1 MRNRTFYYAGLY
13 ALLVLLLSSCGT
25 GREQFDVGMQLS
37 HAGKYKEAIAYM
49 EQAVANEPHNKEYQ
63 KALAE
68 LKENRAGKFVAQGK
82 KELGPA
88 DTITMAAIDRARNK
102 LIQAQEIDAENM
114 AVTEFARELESKE
127 TDLLARV
134 KSLYD
139 QAKQYI
145 ESEKW
150 LKAYF
155 DLQQIQ
161 TVFPNYEDSFQL
173 LTMTADKGSQALY
186 EKGKALFEKNDF
198 KGATESFTKALSL
211 KADHKPS
218 QKHLAITK
226 KRDNKGYFIKKA
238 RKAAQDRKW
247 DDAVK
252 AYNRALEYDPQDQ
265 KLPSLINLVR
275 AKAADYYVNKAN
287 ALMNEGW
294 LFKAFEHFDLAG
306 KYAGTPEP
314 SQLGRLRQDLCSRA
328 SSLASSF
335 KDQGNFGSAWF
346 WYVKIKEIN
355 SQFPGIF
362 HLTQAMEDRIR
373 EKVKKSIA
381 VFDFSSPSD
390 NVDAGI
396 IVANNLIT
404 YLFKTASGDI
414 KILER
419 ENLKSILKEMK
430 LGQIGVVSA
439 NSAKEI
445 GRVYG
450 IDVAI
455 MGSVLLFKVDSI
467 SSQGTKTVRYEI
479 GTKIEDNLEYLNW
492 TAKHPKAS
500 SELLAKAPP
509 AKVRVPE
516 YSEKE
521 YVVAK
526 HKKIGFMQISF
537 RIMEVSTGKNI
548 QVKTIERK
556 IEVEDSASA
565 GLAEA
570 KIEYDPLE
578 IVTDTELLQQM
589 TNEVVAELGREALRP
604 LQNLEQIYF
613 QKGENYI
620 RRRDI
625 FPAAENFVE
634 ALFDEKLKRIQG
646 SPITLKAMENLNN
659 IFRYY
664 RVN

>member
-1 MRNRTFYYAGLY
+1 MRNRPFYYAGLY
-13 ALLVLLLSSCGT
+13 VLLVFFLSACGT
-25 GREQFDVGMQLS
+25 GQKQFDVGMQLS
-37 HAGKYKEAIAYM
+37 QTGKYKEAIAYM

-63 KALAE
+63 KGLAE
-68 LKENRAGKFVAQGK
+68 EKEKWINNFVEQGK
-82 KELGPA
+82 KELDPV
-88 DTITMAAIDRARNK
+88 DTLTMRAIGRARAK
-102 LIQAQEIDAENM
+102 LILAREIDAGNA
-114 AVTEFARELESKE
+114 AVTGFARELESNE
-127 TDLLARV
+127 TDLVARV

-139 QAKQYI
+139 QAKEYI
-145 ESEKW
+145 ESEEW

-155 DLQQIQ
+155 SLQQIQ
-161 TVFPNYEDSFQL
+161 TSFPNYEDSFQL
-173 LTMTADKGSQALY
+173 LTQTADKGSHALY
-186 EKGKALFEKNDF
+186 EKGKALFDKDDF
-198 KGATESFTKALSL
+198 NGATESFTKALSL
-211 KADHKPS
+211 KSDHKHARELLS
-218 QKHLAITK
+218 SAGE
-226 KRDNKGYFIKKA
+226 RDNKGYFVKQA
-238 RKAAQDRKW
+238 RKAAQFQKW
-247 DDAVK
+247 DDAVI
-252 AYNRALEYDPQDQ
+252 AYEHALKYDPKDRN
-265 KLPSLINLVR
+265 LPPLIEQVR
-275 AKAADYYVNKAN
+275 AKAADYYVRTSNDM
-287 ALMNEGW
+287 MNGGW
-294 LFKAFEHFDLAG
+294 LLKAFENFDLAV

-314 SQLGRLRQDLCSRA
+314 YQMGRLRQDLCSRA
-328 SSLASSF
+328 SSLASGF
-335 KDQGNFGSAWF
+335 KDQGKSGSAWF
-346 WYVKIKEIN
+346 WYIKIKGI
-355 SQFPGIF
+355 SPQFPGIF
-362 HLTQAMEDRIR
+362 HLTQTMEDRIGQQ
-373 EKVKKSIA
+373 VKKSIA

-404 YLFKTASGDI
+404 YLFKNASGDV

-419 ENLKSILKEMK
+419 ENLKSILEEMK

-439 NSAKEI
+439 NSAKEM

-455 MGSVLLFKVDSI
+455 MGSVLLFKVDST

-492 TAKHPKAS
+492 RARHPNAS

-516 YSEKE
+516 YAEKD
-521 YVVAK
+521 YAVSS
-526 HKKIGFMQISF
+526 HKKIGFMQLSF
-537 RIMEVSTGKNI
+537 RIVDVATGENI

-556 IEVEDSASA
+556 IAVEDEASA

-570 KIEYDPLE
+570 KVVYDPLE
-578 IVTDTELLQQM
+578 IATDTELLQQM

-613 QKGENYI
+613 QEGDNYL

-625 FPAAENFVE
+625 LPAAESFVE

-646 SPITLKAMENLNN
+646 SPITRKAMENLNN
-659 IFRYY
+659 IFRDY

>member
-1 MRNRTFYYAGLY
+1 MRNRTFYYTGLY
-13 ALLVLLLSSCGT
+13 ALLVFFLSACGT
-25 GREQFDVGMQLS
+25 GQKQFDVGMQLS
-37 HAGKYKEAIAYM
+37 QAGKYKEAIAYM
-49 EQAVANEPHNKEYQ
+49 EQAIANEPHNKEYQ
-63 KALAE
+63 KTLAE
-68 LKENRAGKFVAQGK
+68 LKESWVDKFVAQGK
-82 KELGPA
+82 NELGPA
-88 DTITMAAIDRARNK
+88 DTLTMAAIGRARAK
-102 LIQAQEIDAENM
+102 LIQAREIDAENA

-127 TDLLARV
+127 TDLLTRV
-134 KSLYD
+134 NSLYD

-145 ESEKW
+145 ESEEW

-155 DLQQIQ
+155 VLQQIQ
-161 TVFPNYEDSFQL
+161 TSFPNYENSFQL
-173 LTMTADKGSQALY
+173 LIRTADQGSHALY
-186 EKGKALFEKNDF
+186 EKGKALFDNHNF

-218 QKHLAITK
+218 QEHLAIVRE
-226 KRDNKGYFIKKA
+226 RDNKGYFVKKA
-238 RKAAQDRKW
+238 RKAAQSRKW
-247 DDAVK
+247 DDAVT
-252 AYNRALEYDPQDQ
+252 AYERALEYDPQDRN
-265 KLPSLINLVR
+265 LPSLIDLVR
-275 AKAADYYVNKAN
+275 AKAVDYYIRTAN
-287 ALMNEGW
+287 DLMNEGW
-294 LFKAFEHFDLAG
+294 LLKAFEHFDLAG
-306 KYAGTPEP
+306 KYAGKPEP
-314 SQLGRLRQDLCSRA
+314 SQLGRLRRDLCSRA
-328 SSLASSF
+328 SSLASGF
-335 KDQGNFGSAWF
+335 KDQGNIGSAWF
-346 WYVKIKEIN
+346 WYMKIKGIN

-373 EKVKKSIA
+373 QKVKKSIA

-390 NVDAGI
+390 NADAGI

-419 ENLKSILKEMK
+419 ENLKSILEEMK

-439 NSAKEI
+439 NSAKEM

-455 MGSVLLFKVDSI
+455 MGSVLLFKVDST
-467 SSQGTKTVRYEI
+467 SSRGTKTVRYEI

-492 TAKHPKAS
+492 IARHPKAS

-516 YSEKE
+516 YAEKE
-521 YVVAK
+521 YVVSR

-537 RIMEVSTGKNI
+537 RIVEVSTGENI

-556 IEVEDSASA
+556 IEVEDETSA
-565 GLAEA
+565 GLTEA

-578 IVTDTELLQQM
+578 IATDTEILQQM
-589 TNEVVAELGREALRP
+589 TNDVVAELGREALRP

-613 QKGENYI
+613 QSGENYM
-620 RRRDI
+620 RRRDV

-634 ALFDEKLKRIQG
+634 ALFDEKLKRIQS
-646 SPITLKAMENLNN
+646 SPITLKTIENLNN
-659 IFRYY
+659 IFRDY
-664 RVN
+664 RVD

>member
-114 AVTEFARELESKE
+114 AVTEFARKLESKE

-198 KGATESFTKALSL
+198 KGATELFTKALSL
-211 KADHKPS
+211 EADHKPS
-218 QKHLAITK
+218 QKHLALTK

-287 ALMNEGW
+287 TLMNEGW

-419 ENLKSILKEMK
+419 ENLKSILEEMK

>member
-1 MRNRTFYYAGLY
+1 MRNRIFYYAGLY
-13 ALLVLLLSSCGT
+13 ALLVFLLSSCGT
-25 GREQFDVGMQLS
+25 GQEQFDVGMQLS
-37 HAGKYKEAIAYM
+37 QVGKYKEAIAYM

-68 LKENRAGKFVAQGK
+68 LKESLVGKFVAQAK

-88 DTITMAAIDRARNK
+88 DTITMAAIGRARAK
-102 LIQAQEIDAENM
+102 LTRAREIDAENA

-139 QAKQYI
+139 QSKQYI
-145 ESEKW
+145 ESEEW

-155 DLQQIQ
+155 ALQQIQ
-161 TVFPNYEDSFQL
+161 TYFPNYEDSFQL
-173 LTMTADKGSQALY
+173 LTRISDKGSHALY
-186 EKGKALFEKNDF
+186 ENGKVLFDKNDF
-198 KGATESFTKALSL
+198 KGATELFTKALSL

-218 QKHLAITK
+218 QEHLAIARK
-226 KRDNKGYFIKKA
+226 SDNKGYFIKKA
-238 RKAAQDRKW
+238 RKAAQERKW
-247 DDAVK
+247 DDAVT
-252 AYNRALEYDPQDQ
+252 AYNRALEYDPQDPN
-265 KLPSLINLVR
+265 LPSLIDLVR
-275 AKAADYYVNKAN
+275 AKAADYYVKKAN
-287 ALMNEGW
+287 DLMNGGW
-294 LFKAFEHFDLAG
+294 LLKAFEHFDLAG

-314 SQLGRLRQDLCSRA
+314 SQLGRLRQDFCSRA
-328 SSLASSF
+328 SSLASGF
-335 KDQGNFGSAWF
+335 NDQGNFGSAWF
-346 WYVKIKEIN
+346 WYIKIKEIN
-355 SQFPGIF
+355 PQFPGIF
-362 HLTQAMEDRIR
+362 HLTQAVEDRIQ

-419 ENLKSILKEMK
+419 ENLKSILEEMK

-439 NSAKEI
+439 NSAKEM

-455 MGSVLLFKVDSI
+455 MGSVLLFKVDST

-492 TAKHPKAS
+492 KARHPNAS

-521 YVVAK
+521 YIVAR
-526 HKKIGFMQISF
+526 HKKIGFMQVSF
-537 RIMEVSTGKNI
+537 RIVEVSTGENI

-556 IEVEDSASA
+556 IEVEDEASA

-570 KIEYDPLE
+570 KIKYDPLE
-578 IVTDTELLQQM
+578 IATDTELLQQM

-613 QKGENYI
+613 QSGENYI

-625 FPAAENFVE
+625 FPAAESFVE

-659 IFRYY
+659 IFRDY